1 MNKDACKTVVVRG
14 LMRCFVQS
22 ATRVAPL
29 GGPKKTTTKPK
40 PESNQPLEVQKMFF
54 LLLINM
60 KVLSGWCGFNTDVRI
75 DEVERRSLSALLGL

>member
-54 LLLINM
+54 YFWLTWMYLAGGV
-60 KVLSGWCGFNTDVRI
+60 VLTQM
-75 DEVERRSLSALLGL
+75 

>member
-29 GGPKKTTTKPK
+29 GGPKKHHQTQTRK
-40 PESNQPLEVQKMFF
+40 QPTLGSAKDVFF
-54 LLLINM
+54 T
-60 KVLSGWCGFNTDVRI
+60 FD
-75 DEVERRSLSALLGL
+75 